1 MPSIEELADQLKRF
15 EEKYKLAMLQVDKR
29 IAMVES
35 SADKALDEAESIDET
50 RVKALQKETDN
61 VKKDKERE
69 MKEIAALIESMDVD
83 SMKKSMDEMKGEMVK
98 LREQVDEK
106 VRETETMQHQLLM
119 LQQSVPR
126 DDLVT
131 LQREFSLLLDRMDRV
146 QKEFS
151 AMKKSFLMMR
161 VMQPIVME

>member
-83 SMKKSMDEMKGEMVK
+83 SMKKSMDEMKSEMVK

-106 VRETETMQHQLLM
+106 MRETETMQHQLLM

>member
-61 VKKDKERE
+61 VKKEKERE

-83 SMKKSMDEMKGEMVK
+83 SMKKSMDEMKGEMAK